1 MPIYDLNT
9 DIDRSRFDRRVE
21 VLREKRVLVELVEK
35 KPKRTIPQNS
45 YLHLLLGEFAMRTG
59 NTMEWV
65 KAEYFKRY
73 CNKEL
78 FVRMKYDELTKC
90 EVAVLR
96 SSRDLDT
103 GEMTTAIDRFKHWAA
118 AECGIDLPDA
128 EDREWLGY
136 IEREI
141 QHYREWL

>member
-45 YLHLLLGEFAMRTG
+45 YLHLLIGEFAMRTG
-59 NTMEWV
+59 NTMDWV
-65 KAEYFKRY
+65 KTEYFKRH

-96 SSRDLDT
+96 SSRELDT
-103 GEMTTAIDRFKHWAA
+103 KEMTTAIDRFKKWAA
-118 AECGIDLPDA
+118 EGGVDLPDA
-128 EDREWLGY
+128 KDREWLGY
-136 IEREI
+136 IEREM
-141 QHYREWL
+141 QHNRDWL

>member
-35 KPKRTIPQNS
+35 KPKRTTPQNA
-45 YLHLLLGEFAMRTG
+45 YLHLLLGEFAMQTG
-59 NTMEWV
+59 NTLEWT
-65 KAEYFKRY
+65 KAEYFKRH
-73 CNKEL
+73 CNAEL
-78 FVRMKYDELTKC
+78 FVIRKRDELTHR
-90 EVAVLR
+90 EVEVLR

-136 IEREI
+136 IEREM
-141 QHYREWL
+141 QHNREWL

>member
-1 MPIYDLNT
+1 MVYDLNT
-9 DIDRSRFDRRVE
+9 DIDRIRY
-21 VLREKRVLVELVEK
+21 EKRVKSLLDRRTVVELSER

-45 YLHLLLGEFAMRTG
+45 YLHLLIGEFAMQTG
-59 NTMEWV
+59 NTMDWV
-65 KAEYFKRY
+65 KQEYFKRH

-103 GEMTTAIDRFKHWAA
+103 KEMTTAIDRFKKWAA
-118 AECGIDLPDA
+118 EGGVDLPDA
-128 EDREWLGY
+128 EDKEWLGY
-136 IEREI
+136 IGREI
-141 QHYREWL
+141 QHHRDWL

>member
-1 MPIYDLNT
+1 MVYDLNT
-9 DIDRSRFDRRVE
+9 DIDRIRY
-21 VLREKRVLVELVEK
+21 EKRVKSLLDRRTVVELSER

-45 YLHLLLGEFAMRTG
+45 YLHLLIGEFAMQTG
-59 NTMEWV
+59 NTMDWV
-65 KAEYFKRY
+65 KQEYFKRH

-103 GEMTTAIDRFKHWAA
+103 KEMTTAIDRFKKWAA
-118 AECGIDLPDA
+118 EGGVDLPDA
-128 EDREWLGY
+128 EDKEWLGY
-136 IEREI
+136 IGREI
-141 QHYREWL
+141 QHNRDWL